1 MSKIFTLTLNP
12 AVDHNII
19 VDNFK
24 TGKVIRAIHS
34 TVTAAGKGINV
45 ARTLTCLGQNATA
58 FCLVGKQEAHHY
70 KSLRSTRFKLHM
82 VLADGTT
89 RSNIT
94 ISDAQGK
101 LAAHL
106 QTQGFSVGEE
116 QLQQIT
122 RDLENQ
128 AGEGDVL
135 VISGSTPEGVPAGY
149 YEQLIRNCREKG
161 CSIIFD
167 SSGTYFKNGL
177 KGLPDVI
184 KPNIE
189 ELKELSGSDIRTVS
203 DIIRE
208 AKALNDKGIRMVFIS
223 RGKKGVLLSVKEQPG
238 YWTANVNLGRG
249 HREGNEIGCGDAM
262 IGGIALS
269 LRHRYETED
278 LLRMAVACGT
288 ANLLSKGPGV
298 VAPDD
303 VQNLFR
309 LAVVKYHR
317 KFSAM

>member
-19 VDNFK
+19 VESFK
-24 TGKVIRAIHS
+24 TGEVMRSIQS

-45 ARTLTCLGQNATA
+45 ARTLTCLRNSAEA

-70 KSLRSTRFKLHM
+70 KSLRTSRFKLQM
-82 VLADGTT
+82 VPVEGAT

-94 ISDAQGK
+94 IADSRGK

-106 QTQGFSVGEE
+106 QTQGFRVREE
-116 QLQQIT
+116 QLQKIT

-135 VISGSTPEGVPAGY
+135 VISGSTPDGVPAGY
-149 YEQLIRNCREKG
+149 YEQLIRNCSKKG
-161 CSIIFD
+161 YRVIFD
-167 SSGTYFKNGL
+167 SSGSHYKNGL
-177 KGLPDVI
+177 EGIPDVI

-189 ELKELSGSDIRTVS
+189 ELKELSGSDIRTVA

-208 AKALNDKGIRMVFIS
+208 AKMLNYKGIGMVFIS
-223 RGKKGVLLSVKEQPG
+223 RGKKGVLLSVKDQPG
-238 YWTANVNLGRG
+238 YWTASVTPGAG
-249 HREGNEIGCGDAM
+249 TREGNEIGCGDAM
-262 IGGIALS
+262 IAGIALS
-269 LRHRYETED
+269 LLHSYETED
-278 LLRMAVACGT
+278 LLRMAVACGA

-303 VQNLFR
+303 VQNLFSQ
-309 LAVVKYHR
+309 AVVKYHR
-317 KFSAM
+317 GSPA